1 MVSPKRRG
9 KEDGCMVG
17 QRWKPEPAPGPVASP
32 LHGSSGAKSPCRRV
46 QLRLINA
53 RWQKNKALLSARLIS
68 VSATAQVIA
77 DFQN

>member
-1 MVSPKRRG
+1 MAAWSGPGLGSRG
-9 KEDGCMVG
+9 KL
-17 QRWKPEPAPGPVASP
+17 EPAPGPVPP
-32 LHGSSGAKSPCRRV
+32 LLLLQRGSSAAESPCRRV

-53 RWQKNKALLSARLIS
+53 RWQKNKALLSALLIS